1 MKSAPPRRLRNHVAV
16 AAIFATLCLAAPAQ
30 AQWNGYAH
38 DSEHTARSQTASQGL
53 SRIHWQTPVDLN
65 PQYSG
70 SDLLIHYGSPL
81 VTAAN
86 TIIVPVKTGANGGF
100 RVDAHNGNNNGA
112 LLWSQTTDY
121 ILPAHGW
128 TPVFGPAL
136 TSAPRLYFPGTA
148 GTVYYRNSPDT
159 ATGARG
165 QLAFYGLSQYQDTV
179 RTRRAFQMSVQIST
193 PLTSDASGNIYFGFV
208 VVPNRILWPLYDSS
222 GHQLSSGVA
231 RISATGQATWTP
243 VTTAATDSAMIE
255 VVQNCAPAISND
267 GGVLYVGVSDGGAG
281 YLVALNSATLA
292 PIARVR
298 LKDPQSGLDAYLAD
312 DGSASPTVGTD
323 GDVYFG
329 VLENPCCVENHDRG
343 WLLHFNSTL
352 AQSKIPGAFGWDDTA
367 ALVLSSMVPSY
378 AGSSSYLLMT
388 KYNNYAE
395 TGGNGLNKIAILDP
409 NATETDPVTG
419 VTVMNEVLTVLSPTP
434 NPSHPGF
441 TEWCINSAA
450 VDPATKSVFA
460 NNEDGILYRWDLTTN
475 TLSQKVV
482 LTAGVGEAYTPTVVA
497 VDGAVLAI
505 NNATLFVVG
514 N

>member
-1 MKSAPPRRLRNHVAV
+1 MKNGPSYRLHYHAAVAV
-16 AAIFATLCLAAPAQ
+16 IFASLCLAAPVQ
-30 AQWNGYAH
+30 AQWNSYAH
-38 DSEHTARSQTASQGL
+38 DSEHTAQSQTASQGL
-53 SRIHWQTPVDLN
+53 SGIHWQTPVDLN

-86 TIIVPVKTGANGGF
+86 TVIVPVKTGAKGRF

-128 TPVFGPAL
+128 TPVFGPVL
-136 TSAPRLYFPGTA
+136 TSAPRLYFPATA
-148 GTVYYRNSPDT
+148 GTVYYRDSPD
-159 ATGARG
+159 AVTGAPV
-165 QLAFYGLSQYQDTV
+165 QLAFYGLSQYQGTV
-179 RTRRAFQMSVQIST
+179 RSRRAFQESVQIST
-193 PLTSDASGNIYFGFV
+193 PLTSDASGNVYFGFV

-222 GHQLSSGVA
+222 GKQLSSGIA
-231 RISATGQATWTP
+231 RISAGGQSTWTP
-243 VTTAATDSAMIE
+243 VTTAAADPGMTE

-298 LKDPQSGLDAYLAD
+298 LKDPKSGLDAFLSD

-323 GDVYFG
+323 GDVYYG

-367 ALVLSSMVPSY
+367 SLVPASMVPSY

-388 KYNNYAE
+388 KYNNYAGA
-395 TGGNGLNKIAILDP
+395 GGNGLNKLAILDP
-409 NATETDPVTG
+409 NATEMDPVTG

-434 NPSHPGF
+434 NPSQPGF

-450 VDPATKSVFA
+450 VDPSTKSILA
-460 NNEDGILYRWDLTTN
+460 GNEDGILYRWDLTTN